1 VHAARLDIGI
11 PKGVTVPET
20 FAATIEAAEVTPEF
34 VRRHLPERRVIEV
47 RDHGEL
53 VGGFLSRRELEHYRA
68 LVSREV
74 EVFRS
79 GEFPEDIVAALEE
92 SQCKYGLE

>member
-1 VHAARLDIGI
+1 MS
-11 PKGVTVPET
+11 ET
-20 FAATIEAAEVTPEF
+20 FAATIEAGEVTPEF
-34 VRRHLPERRVIEV
+34 VRRRVPQRRVIEV

-53 VGGFLSRRELEHYRA
+53 VGRFLSRHELEHYRS

-92 SQCKYGLE
+92 SEGKYGMGAE

>member
-1 VHAARLDIGI
+1 VS
-11 PKGVTVPET
+11 ET
-20 FAATIEAAEVTPEF
+20 SHATIEAAEVTPDF
-34 VRRHLPERRVIEV
+34 VRRRVPDRRVIEV

-53 VGGFLSRRELEHYRA
+53 VGGFLSRQELEHYRI

-74 EVFRS
+74 EVFRA

-92 SQCKYGLE
+92 SQGKYGLGMD